1 MNTNDFKIADARF
14 KDNRKPIKKV
24 LELLEEIDGY
34 QFIWNSGQNTFKGND
49 FGFLGQ
55 DLEKILPDIVKKDND
70 GIYHI
75 KYTSLV
81 AILWE
86 QNKQLLKRIEELESK
101 IK

>member
-1 MNTNDFKIADARF
+1 MNKNNVKLADARF
-14 KDNRKPIKKV
+14 KDNRKPIKRV
-24 LELLEEIDGY
+24 LELLEQIDTY
-34 QFIWNSGQNTFKGND
+34 QFIWNGGQNSFKGND

-55 DLEKILPDIVKKDND
+55 DLEKILPDIVKKDGD

-75 KYTSLV
+75 QYTSLV

-86 QNKQLLKRIEELESK
+86 QNKELLKRIEELESK